1 MTPNGAIRV
10 VIVDDEPDIGLL
22 LEAQFRLAG
31 DVEVIGVAHEG
42 GHAIELVRESEPD
55 AVVMDL
61 LMPGV
66 NGFQAIDVLQ
76 REFPAMGIVA
86 YSGVAGDFVRH
97 EMGKRGVEVVLKTGA
112 LEPLA
117 DAVRRSVAA
126 ARGTSA
132 SDRL

>member
-1 MTPNGAIRV
+1 MIPNGAIRL

-42 GHAIELVRESEPD
+42 GRAIELVRENEPD

-76 REFPAMGIVA
+76 REFPAVGIVA
-86 YSGVAGDFVRH
+86 YTGVAGDFVRDA
-97 EMGKRGVEVVLKTGA
+97 MGKRGVEVVLKTGA

-126 ARGTSA
+126 ARSTSA
-132 SDRL
+132 SDQL

>member
-1 MTPNGAIRV
+1 MTPNGAIRL

-42 GHAIELVRESEPD
+42 GQAIELVRENEPD

-76 REFPAMGIVA
+76 REFPAVGIVA
-86 YSGVAGDFVRH
+86 YTGVAGDFVRDAM
-97 EMGKRGVEVVLKTGA
+97 EKRGVEVVLKTGA

-117 DAVRRSVAA
+117 DAVRRSIAA
-126 ARGTSA
+126 GIVLQLSG
-132 SDRL
+132 S

>member
-1 MTPNGAIRV
+1 MTPNGAIRL

-22 LEAQFRLAG
+22 LEAQFRLTG
-31 DVEVIGVAHEG
+31 DVEVVGVAHEG
-42 GHAIELVRESEPD
+42 GRAIELVRENEPD

-76 REFPAMGIVA
+76 REFPAVGIVA
-86 YSGVAGDFVRH
+86 YTGVAGDFVRDAM
-97 EMGKRGVEVVLKTGA
+97 EKRGVEVVLKTGA

-117 DAVRRSVAA
+117 DAVRRSIAA
-126 ARGTSA
+126 GRGTST

>member
-1 MTPNGAIRV
+1 MTPNGAVRLL
-10 VIVDDEPDIGLL
+10 IVDDEPDIGLL

-31 DVEVIGVAHEG
+31 DVDVVGIAHEG
-42 GHAIELVRESEPD
+42 GEAIELVRENQPD

-76 REFPAMGIVA
+76 REFPAVGIVA
-86 YSGVAGDFVRH
+86 YTGVAGEFVRD

-117 DAVRRSVAA
+117 DAVRRSIAA
-126 ARGTSA
+126 AQGTST
-132 SDRL
+132 SDQL

>member
-1 MTPNGAIRV
+1 MTPNGAMRL

-31 DVEVIGVAHEG
+31 DVDVVGVAHEG
-42 GHAIELVRESEPD
+42 GRAIELVRESAPD

-76 REFPAMGIVA
+76 REFPAVGIVA
-86 YSGVAGDFVRH
+86 YTGVAGDFVRN
-97 EMGKRGVEVVLKTGA
+97 EMGQRGVEVVLKTGT

-117 DAVRRSVAA
+117 DAVRRSIAA
-126 ARGTSA
+126 ARGTST
-132 SDRL
+132 SEQL

>member
-1 MTPNGAIRV
+1 MTTNGALRL

-22 LEAQFRLAG
+22 LQAQFRLAG
-31 DVEVIGVAHEG
+31 DVEIVGIAHEG
-42 GHAIELVRESEPD
+42 GEAIELVRENEPD

-66 NGFQAIDVLQ
+66 NGFQAIDMLQ
-76 REFPAMGIVA
+76 REFPAVGIVA
-86 YSGVAGDFVRH
+86 YTGVAGDFVRN

-117 DAVRRSVAA
+117 EAVRRSIAA
-126 ARGTSA
+126 AKGTST
-132 SDRL
+132 SDQM

>member
-1 MTPNGAIRV
+1 MTPDGAIRLL
-10 VIVDDEPDIGLL
+10 IVDDEPDIGLL

-31 DVEVIGVAHEG
+31 EVEVVGVAHDG
-42 GHAIELVRESEPD
+42 GQAIELVRENEPD

-76 REFPAMGIVA
+76 REFRDVGIVA
-86 YSGVAGDFVRH
+86 YTGVAGEFVRN
-97 EMGKRGVEVVLKTGA
+97 EMDRRGVEVVLKTGA

-117 DAVRRSVAA
+117 DAVRRSVVA
-126 ARGTSA
+126 ARGTTQSPG
-132 SDRL
+132 